1 MYAMQQS
8 MDKVRKEN
16 KVKSKK
22 NKRVV
27 KLQPFIFFKIFSQMG
42 KTTKNFLKFFIKLL
56 KKF

>member
-1 MYAMQQS
+1 MQQS